1 MAWLVCCWPLLR
13 SGAHCYFGRM
23 PCGLQ
28 LPIITQWSSADPS
41 PLQPLF
47 YPSPRMLWWRRG
59 VPLSLGR
66 VIARFHSLSG
76 RLWLALH
83 QIRSSGYPP
92 CPDTPAQ
99 PPPLSP
105 HALLA
110 GAVRCFCWPRCIQ
123 APYYYHPASVPPVP
137 ITAAIQIWC
146 QHTHTHPY
154 TIFSLPNAFLRF
166 SLFRALLA
174 PCPLWRRRGVC
185 PLRCCF
191 AIRCIHILSATLY
204 HSSTASLPSVQPL
217 MMHTPT
223 IPDDPAPTSSPHLR
237 RRILCTYYTSATQ
250 HDAQRHMPL
259 RDPRPLC
266 DIDRML
272 HSKQPE
278 LLLHDAYTRHTH
290 TRKASS
296 SITASSPSAHGIIPA
311 SSLLRGTVL
320 SARPPDALPLGLL

>member
-1 MAWLVCCWPLLR
+1 
-13 SGAHCYFGRM
+13 M

-28 LPIITQWSSADPS
+28 LPIITQWSSADPA

-105 HALLA
+105 HALLV

-146 QHTHTHPY
+146 QHTHTPVY
-154 TIFSLPNAFLRF
+154 NIQLAECRLALLSLPRLV
-166 SLFRALLA
+166 
-174 PCPLWRRRGVC
+174 G
-185 PLRCCF
+185 
-191 AIRCIHILSATLY
+191 
-204 HSSTASLPSVQPL
+204 SLPSVAAARRVSSALLFRHQ
-217 MMHTPT
+217 MHTYT
-223 IPDDPAPTSSPHLR
+223 
-237 RRILCTYYTSATQ
+237 LCNSLPQ
-250 HDAQRHMPL
+250 
-259 RDPRPLC
+259 
-266 DIDRML
+266 L
-272 HSKQPE
+272 HSVATIGATAN
-278 LLLHDAYTRHTH
+278 DAHANHPR
-290 TRKASS
+290 
-296 SITASSPSAHGIIPA
+296 
-311 SSLLRGTVL
+311 
-320 SARPPDALPLGLL
+320 